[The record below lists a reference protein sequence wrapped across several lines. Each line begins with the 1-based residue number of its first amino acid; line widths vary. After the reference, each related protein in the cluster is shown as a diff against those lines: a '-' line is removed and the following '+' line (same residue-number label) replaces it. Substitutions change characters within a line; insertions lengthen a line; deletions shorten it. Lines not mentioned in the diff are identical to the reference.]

1 MSDGEEQCRLMA
13 VEAEAAV
20 QEVSFAVKSVEI
32 SETLPKKDEVV
43 YLNLLTK
50 EDEKYCVELSLKG
63 FRVVGRSFNENGD
76 TSNNKYFE
84 TIYALL
90 DQVSPGY
97 RLSFGEALVDKL
109 AMLQQQTED
118 KEDEELK

>member
-76 TSNNKYFE
+76 TSNNEYFE

-109 AMLQQQTED
+109 AMLQQQTEN